1 MEKYPFLEEEEH
13 FPQCGGRSIGTQ
25 MYQADRF
32 CGGKTSEF
40 ISNDFYFLNE
50 VRVWVISRCRG
61 CVGGLRKKEMIW
73 YSHLIQM
80 KKFNRIPE
88 LSCLR
93 FLNSESVIL
102 AL

>member
-1 MEKYPFLEEEEH
+1 MTSIFSMKYESGSSV
-13 FPQCGGRSIGTQ
+13 GG
-25 MYQADRF
+25 
-32 CGGKTSEF
+32 
-40 ISNDFYFLNE
+40 
-50 VRVWVISRCRG
+50 G

-73 YSHLIQM
+73 HSHLIQM
-80 KKFNRIPE
+80 KKFNRISE